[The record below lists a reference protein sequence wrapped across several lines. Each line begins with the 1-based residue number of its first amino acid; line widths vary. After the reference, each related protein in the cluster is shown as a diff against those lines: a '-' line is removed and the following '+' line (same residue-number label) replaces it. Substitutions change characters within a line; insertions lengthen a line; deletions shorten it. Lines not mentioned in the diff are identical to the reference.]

1 MRKQRLSV
9 QEFEKKESHNKLR
22 KDHLNDDDDDDDDDN
37 DDGNNDNNECHDDRD
52 DDNDDDADD
61 VDDGSIFLNVRRS
74 FKSMSE
80 GLKCVQ

>member
-22 KDHLNDDDDDDDDDN
+22 KDHLNDDDDDDDDDENN
-37 DDGNNDNNECHDDRD
+37 DDNECHDDHD

-61 VDDGSIFLNVRRS
+61 VDDGSIFLLS
-74 FKSMSE
+74 G
-80 GLKCVQ
+80 GLSKA